1 MKIFKKA
8 FAGRF
13 QDNFQLDYKCY
24 LKKSK
29 DLATVFNS
37 WKHLEDKKEYNNH
50 FSSTK
55 WNSLPQIQKQQHTLK
70 DCKACMTHH
79 FAVHSTFPVK
89 FKNLKFQIP
98 LKNLQDVTNCLKV
111 HKNCKR
117 KVYVKPTKHSVKQ
130 AAKFYY
136 DKLDKSFNELY
147 QTSFAEA
154 LTTVTEVNLQRKAT
168 KLEQKQKLRKM
179 RRNEKENIRTQCQEN
194 EVISFLGSRQSYS
207 QHEHG
212 RKILYFESQQR
223 AKERTLKRKAR
234 EDNCEIKKKRH
245 SPEHT
250 KVNFDRVGLLKKVES
265 VAEGEE
271 VNRKICL

>member
-1 MKIFKKA
+1 MGLQQEKSRLLYFCLIVLSKYSYYLRGKFTKAAFLKAISYLDQESSQQQGVLYMAGVISCGFVRVAVKQSLLKSNGAVERDSQQRYENFKKA

-13 QDNFQLDYKCY
+13 QNNFQLDYKCY

-37 WKHLEDKKEYNNH
+37 WKHLEDKKEYNKH

-89 FKNLKFQIP
+89 FKNLKFQSP

-117 KVYVKPTKHSVKQ
+117 KVNVKPTK
-130 AAKFYY
+130 
-136 DKLDKSFNELY
+136 L
-147 QTSFAEA
+147 
-154 LTTVTEVNLQRKAT
+154 
-168 KLEQKQKLRKM
+168 
-179 RRNEKENIRTQCQEN
+179 
-194 EVISFLGSRQSYS
+194 
-207 QHEHG
+207 
-212 RKILYFESQQR
+212 
-223 AKERTLKRKAR
+223 
-234 EDNCEIKKKRH
+234 
-245 SPEHT
+245 
-250 KVNFDRVGLLKKVES
+250 
-265 VAEGEE
+265 
-271 VNRKICL
+271 